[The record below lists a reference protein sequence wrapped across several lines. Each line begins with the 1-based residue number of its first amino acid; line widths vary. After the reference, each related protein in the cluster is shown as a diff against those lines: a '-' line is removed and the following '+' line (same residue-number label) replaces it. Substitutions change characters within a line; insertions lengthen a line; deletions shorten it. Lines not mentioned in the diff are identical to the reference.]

1 MNQVT
6 KQKEDL
12 RSALNAEVDSYLKN
26 GGKIKILPSSDNGK
40 NTATWGRLKGSPSM
54 RGRYKRT

>member
-6 KQKEDL
+6 KQKDDL
-12 RSALNAEVDSYLKN
+12 RSALDAAISSYLKN
-26 GGKIKILPSSDNGK
+26 GGNIKILPSSGNGR